1 MRAHQPRV
9 ADSQTLSNKPTNKP
23 ADRGPDPVPKLQIV
37 SQIVLLPI
45 TLTCALAMS
54 STSDPNNHEDI
65 SPADFVK
72 KIRELGEQR
81 DREDAA
87 RFAQLEQDI
96 AKGREE
102 RAARRAGG
110 FSVLP
115 STQLR

>member
-1 MRAHQPRV
+1 
-9 ADSQTLSNKPTNKP
+9 
-23 ADRGPDPVPKLQIV
+23 
-37 SQIVLLPI
+37 
-45 TLTCALAMS
+45 MS
-54 STSDPNNHEDI
+54 SASEPAKHEDI

-102 RAARRAGG
+102 RAARRAGKY
-110 FSVLP
+110 
-115 STQLR
+115 